1 MNTRIMAI
9 ARNFV
14 FGLFA
19 IAGWGL
25 GSTKLDAAVIID
37 VSAGY
42 NAPPSVL
49 GGYTMTPMARNLGN
63 SGTSVSSASDLGL
76 TVGFGHEV
84 TQASVGG
91 PDWSSWS
98 HGYTGTVWHTA
109 LAATSDKKDSLTL
122 TLPTGTKA
130 FYFYAMPAEV
140 TGAFNMTLNTV
151 DAPDGGSKTQ
161 LVNVS
166 QGAHFFGVYTTGNSN
181 LTSLIISRPPGSSGF
196 AFGEFGIFNDGI
208 AGGEV
213 PEPTSMAIFG
223 LSGIALIARRGM
235 AKKRVKG

>member
-1 MNTRIMAI
+1 MNIRIKEI

-25 GSTKLDAAVIID
+25 GSSELDAAVIID

-42 NAPPSVL
+42 DAPPSVL

-63 SGTSVSSASDLGL
+63 NGTSVSSASDLGL
-76 TVGFGHEV
+76 TVSFGHQV
-84 TQASVGG
+84 TQASIGSG
-91 PDWSSWS
+91 WSSWS

-109 LAATSDKKDSLTL
+109 LATVAEKRDSVTL

-130 FYFYAMPAEV
+130 FYFYATPAEV

-151 DAPDGGSKTQ
+151 DAPDGGPKTQ
-161 LVNVS
+161 LVHVS
-166 QGAHFFGVYTTGNSN
+166 LGAHFFGVYTTGNST
-181 LTSLIISRPPGSSGF
+181 LTSLILSRPNGSNGL
-196 AFGEFGIFNDGI
+196 AFGEFGIFNDGT
-208 AGGEV
+208 AGGAV

-235 AKKRVKG
+235 AKKRLKA

>member
-1 MNTRIMAI
+1 MNTRITAI

-14 FGLFA
+14 LGLFA
-19 IAGWGL
+19 IGGWGL

-42 NAPPSVL
+42 DAPPSIL

-63 SGTSVSSASDLGL
+63 NGTSVSSASDLGL

-84 TQASVGG
+84 TQASIGSG
-91 PDWSSWS
+91 WSFWS

-109 LAATSDKKDSLTL
+109 LAAIGEKRDSVTL

-130 FYFYAMPAEV
+130 FYFYATPAEV

-166 QGAHFFGVYTTGNSN
+166 VGAHFFGVYTSGSSN
-181 LTSLIISRPPGSSGF
+181 LTSLIISRPTGSSGF

-223 LSGIALIARRGM
+223 ISGIALIARRGM